1 MIDKEK
7 AKQIAL
13 SYLRAAAASAVAL
26 YTAGQRDP
34 KVLAAAFVAGLV
46 GPILKALDK
55 SAPEYRDWE
64 TDRKSTRLNSSHRL

>member
-13 SYLRAAAASAVAL
+13 SYIRAAAAAAIAL

-55 SAPEYRDWE
+55 SAPEFGL
-64 TDRKSTRLNSSHRL
+64 TK

>member
-13 SYLRAAAASAVAL
+13 SYIRAAAAAAVAL

-34 KVLAAAFVAGLV
+34 KVLAAAFVAGLI
-46 GPILKALDK
+46 GPVLKALDK
-55 SAPEYRDWE
+55 SAPEFGRTE
-64 TDRKSTRLNSSHRL
+64 K

>member
-1 MIDKEK
+1 MIDKDK
-7 AKQIAL
+7 AKAIAM
-13 SYLRAAAASAVAL
+13 SYLRAAAAAAVAL

-55 SAPEYRDWE
+55 SAPEFGL
-64 TDRKSTRLNSSHRL
+64 TK

>member
-7 AKQIAL
+7 AKQLAL
-13 SYLRAAAASAVAL
+13 SYIRAAAAAAVAL

-55 SAPEYRDWE
+55 SAPEFGL
-64 TDRKSTRLNSSHRL
+64 TK

>member
-1 MIDKEK
+1 MINKEK

-13 SYLRAAAASAVAL
+13 SYIRAAAAAAVAL

-55 SAPEYRDWE
+55 SASEFGL
-64 TDRKSTRLNSSHRL
+64 TK

>member
-13 SYLRAAAASAVAL
+13 SYIRAAAAAAVAL

-55 SAPEYRDWE
+55 SAPEFGL
-64 TDRKSTRLNSSHRL
+64 TKQ

>member
-7 AKQIAL
+7 AKQVVL

-26 YTAGQRDP
+26 YTAGQHDP
-34 KVLAAAFVAGLV
+34 KVLATAFLAGLV

-55 SAPEYRDWE
+55 SAPEFGL
-64 TDRKSTRLNSSHRL
+64 TK